1 MAERLIWK
9 LGMTRDFL
17 KSLPDEEIVNELIK
31 MGVDEEMLGQLD
43 HEGLIGL
50 LDDIDDLDDED
61 LKDFDLKIVPM
72 IRNQTGDSGMVMM
85 VSSDRV
91 IPAYAETLV
100 DGIYPLSYLEGE
112 IIDDGRGLTLRAD
125 DGVEYKLYA
134 IPDDSIDFMNFVN
147 ECLPDFIPDNVNDL
161 MASDDYLDDD
171 MAYNEVINNLPQ
183 LIDDEDVIKDYAYIP
198 AFEDNRKRIDNELTT
213 NESLGESMS
222 DLEKLDSFLGIDDVD
237 ESLTEDVGEVYTFDR
252 KVETDNKLPD
262 SGGYKVTLVDPI
274 HNISFNLYWYKNNS
288 YMASSPD
295 YINLDCN
302 DSTLSD
308 KLFDKISNFEADYNC
323 WIELR
328 KSITDCLPEGSKVKF
343 KPIEVIQPKTLVR
356 YSRNG
361 YRYEYP
367 NPHYKGSDVDESL
380 TEALSFEKFEKVLTS
395 PNIKADI
402 PDMEFSDRLGDIF
415 YNELKRCNK
424 KAFKLYDDGYIDSY
438 VEVYDDLDAEG
449 KQKVTDFIVDHI
461 IIPKNESL
469 TEAGFFDKL
478 TGKGNPPVTAILR
491 IKHFNEYTNGAKGLP
506 KVRSLFTRSRN
517 GSSVLHEVAYYI
529 YDLDQDS
536 YEISSRNKLGDKEFE
551 KQNAKFLK
559 AVKDGENRQFEYLDA
574 DKLLAEKNK
583 KDADD
588 IAEVEKARKEGEK
601 EAQLKKEYADRE
613 AQQKA
618 RNDADDKKSRDRF
631 TSKQAARNNQ
641 TTYNSTKDEYY
652 ESLEE
657 AKKKVVATVTYTY
670 DGSDRAYSDDEDA
683 YKYWCEEIE
692 CRPSSLKKKGIGK
705 GDKFTADIVQY
716 DEDED
721 DVGIINIKKVIDE
734 SLNED
739 ADEYYVLAIS
749 DRGGNSD
756 YIKGPMTKEEAT
768 EYAKISRKNASKYYR
783 EKYLVY
789 PKNRIPGRYKHLLDN
804 ESLQESI
811 SLDQADRE
819 KLVDELSQIKS
830 MDKNK
835 LYNIDLL
842 TTDLSDGSVEEL
854 FPVTT
859 KLIVSFLS
867 EMANITKEE
876 LADKDQINIWWTD
889 GDLFDD
895 RDWEAL
901 FNGAD
906 KLINGKK
913 RVLWKVYYSPY
924 LDEDLNSDVYD
935 ALSDVAYDYEV
946 NKLEPVYVDDF
957 EEAEKNFNDKFFDG
971 LTRDDYDESL
981 NESLSNELQNKIK
994 EICDIMIA
1002 NLEKE
1007 DLEYIIEEPPYSED
1021 GILSN
1026 DDLADLD
1033 GDESEIAEFAIN
1045 YIKSKI

>member
-17 KSLPDEEIVNELIK
+17 KSLPDDEIVNELIK

-50 LDDIDDLDDED
+50 LDDMDDLDDED

-91 IPAYAETLV
+91 IPTYAETLV
-100 DGIYPLSYLEGE
+100 DGIYPLRYLEGE

-198 AFEDNRKRIDNELTT
+198 AFEDNRKRIDNELDT

-237 ESLTEDVGEVYTFDR
+237 ESLTEASRAKKFDSENTRYTSDPSLVAP
-252 KVETDNKLPD
+252 KQLPKEYN
-262 SGGYKVTLVDPI
+262 SKAGAAAYEVDPESI
-274 HNISFNLYWYKNNS
+274 KKAVNMIYNMSDEDN
-288 YMASSPD
+288 
-295 YINLDCN
+295 
-302 DSTLSD
+302 D
-308 KLFDKISNFEADYNC
+308 KLIDVSFDAY
-323 WIELR
+323 
-328 KSITDCLPEGSKVKF
+328 
-343 KPIEVIQPKTLVR
+343 
-356 YSRNG
+356 
-361 YRYEYP
+361 
-367 NPHYKGSDVDESL
+367 
-380 TEALSFEKFEKVLTS
+380 FEKDPKALKVVKELF
-395 PNIKADI
+395 KKYRI
-402 PDMEFSDRLGDIF
+402 PMWALGAWMEEWDDPYSNKFFGD
-415 YNELKRCNK
+415 
-424 KAFKLYDDGYIDSY
+424 
-438 VEVYDDLDAEG
+438 
-449 KQKVTDFIVDHI
+449 
-461 IIPKNESL
+461 ESL

-529 YDLDQDS
+529 YDLDPES
-536 YEISSRNKLGDKEFE
+536 YEISSRTKLGDKEFE
-551 KQNAKFLK
+551 KQNANFLK
-559 AVKDGENRQFEYLDA
+559 AVKNGENRQFEYLDA

-601 EAQLKKEYADRE
+601 EARLKKEYDERQ

-618 RNDADDKKSRDRF
+618 RNDADDRKSRDRF

-652 ESLEE
+652 ESL
-657 AKKKVVATVTYTY
+657 
-670 DGSDRAYSDDEDA
+670 D
-683 YKYWCEEIE
+683 
-692 CRPSSLKKKGIGK
+692 
-705 GDKFTADIVQY
+705 
-716 DEDED
+716 
-721 DVGIINIKKVIDE
+721 
-734 SLNED
+734 ED
-739 ADEYYVLAIS
+739 ADEYYVVSVS
-749 DRGGNSD
+749 DMGGDSD

-768 EYAKISRKNASKYYR
+768 NYAKTLRKNASKYYK

-789 PKNRIPGRYKHLLDN
+789 PKDRIPGRYKHLLDN
-804 ESLQESI
+804 DSLQESI

-906 KLINGKK
+906 KLIDGKK

-924 LDEDLNSDVYD
+924 LDEDLNSDVYN

-946 NKLEPVYVDDF
+946 NKNEPVYKKDF
-957 EEAEKNFNDKFFDG
+957 EEAEEHFNDKFFDG
-971 LTRDDYDESL
+971 LSKEDYDESL
-981 NESLSNELQNKIK
+981 NESLSVDLQNKIK
-994 EICDIMIA
+994 EICDVMIA
-1002 NLEKE
+1002 NLDKV
-1007 DLEYIIEEPPYSED
+1007 DLEYIIEESPYSED

-1026 DDLADLD
+1026 DDLANLD
-1033 GDESEIAEFAIN
+1033 GDESEIAEFAVN
-1045 YIKSKI
+1045 YINSKI